1 MGVRFFTITLGLG
14 VGNGGRG
21 MAFFLGGGVINKITL
36 LSLANN
42 KVLSSNPASLRRL
55 SATSGAEVNLY
66 LECYTQESARPE
78 VFSGLAGQLHC

>member
-1 MGVRFFTITLGLG
+1 MGGG
-14 VGNGGRG
+14 VW
-21 MAFFLGGGVINKITL
+21 GGGVINKITL